1 MLPLFKN
8 KKGRENNQAEPDKMV
23 PAEGFAEIQGGKE
36 GENGQGNDFLNGLE
50 FRRAEIAV
58 ADAVGGNLQ
67 QIFKK
72 TLCPN

>member
-36 GENGQGNDFLNGLE
+36 GENGQGNDFLNGL
-50 FRRAEIAV
+50 
-58 ADAVGGNLQ
+58 
-67 QIFKK
+67 K
-72 TLCPN
+72 